1 MHNLGDLK
9 MLTVEDIAQVCH
21 EANKAY
27 CETMEDGSQL
37 PWDEAPAWQRESIIA
52 GVNQLIK
59 DPTTRAEE
67 SHALWMARKQKEGW
81 VHGEKKDVEKKE
93 HPCLLPYDQLPPEQQ
108 AKDNLFRSICRSL
121 MPYYDP
127 NKS

>member
-1 MHNLGDLK
+1 

-21 EANKAY
+21 EANKSY

-37 PWDEAPAWQRESIIA
+37 PWDEAPAWQKESIIA
-52 GVNQLIK
+52 GVRNMIK

-67 SHALWMARKQKEGW
+67 GHALWLAMKQKEGW
-81 VHGEKKDVEKKE
+81 VYGEKKDVEKKE

-108 AKDNLFRSICRSL
+108 AKDHLFRSICRAL